1 MRAQEFIV
9 EYTRQQTAQ
18 NWGQKLLAA
27 ARKDNTLPPKL
38 KKLGQEAVLV
48 DTILQQLETADPT
61 KNKEYTQGLAKLYAN
76 GGLKIEDAT
85 STLADYLTKF
95 HTLKIKRII
104 PSPYNDFLKYSNVRD
119 FMSTMDKYSVPDT
132 NNKEVN
138 RGQAKEIY
146 NDAQVRVIQPEDT
159 TAACYYGQGTR
170 WCTAAKNNNM
180 FDYYADDSPLYI
192 IIPKKPTHPGE
203 KYQIHFDSG
212 QFKDANDDDA
222 DMDAVVDRYPQL
234 GTLFHE
240 EAQEYGY
247 DDIFAPPQAR
257 EAQKQRQ
264 IAEGNKIIK
273 DIGIDQGNGIVT
285 VNLNSYSSEDETAP
299 WIAYPVGRAVTGGSL
314 PGIPGEYDQG
324 DGDRHLHSY
333 AVIDTQT
340 KEMAIVYAA
349 KPWHGDVEDDVEP
362 HIGPDFTR
370 ARAGGVDNPRIMAVA
385 KPLLQDLVKYGVLT
399 HQARAADDI
408 ADEKTDPSNN
418 VALQQAYQQLIT
430 KYGAPYNEEHA
441 MSEKLGDNRPTLGS
455 KRDQGKSVR
464 KWRRQRGLDESKEL
478 SGILKNA
485 GLKTSD

>member
-27 ARKDNTLPPKL
+27 AQKDNTLPPKL
-38 KKLGQEAVLV
+38 KKPEQEAVLV

-76 GGLKIEDAT
+76 GGLKMEDAT

-95 HTLKIKRII
+95 HKLKIKRMI
-104 PSPYNDFLKYSNVRD
+104 PSPRNDFLGYKHVGD
-119 FMSTMDKYSVPDT
+119 FMSVVDEYPDPDAKQET
-132 NNKEVN
+132 N

-146 NDAQVRVIQPEDT
+146 NDADVRVIQPEDQ

-170 WCTAAKNNNM
+170 WCTAAKNNNQ
-180 FDYYADDSPLYI
+180 FDYYASDSPLYI
-192 IIPKKPTHPGE
+192 VIPKKPTHPGE

-212 QFKDANDDDA
+212 QFMDENDYEA

-240 EAQEYGY
+240 EAQEYGH
-247 DDIFAPPQAR
+247 DDIFAPPRAR

-299 WIAYPVGRAVTGGSL
+299 WIVDPVGRAVTGGSL
-314 PGIPGEYDQG
+314 PGIPGEYDQK

-340 KEMAIVYAA
+340 KEMAIVYTA
-349 KPWHGDVEDDVEP
+349 KPWHGDREDDVEP
-362 HIGPDFTR
+362 HIGPDFTT
-370 ARAGGVDNPRIMAVA
+370 ARAGRVDNPRIMAVA
-385 KPLLQDLVKYGVLT
+385 KPLLQDLVKVGVLM
-399 HQARAADDI
+399 HQGRA
-408 ADEKTDPSNN
+408 ENTDPSNN

-430 KYGAPYNEEHA
+430 KYGAPKSNEEHA